1 MDHRGRKPAA
11 SVPPDELLQR
21 IADRLKALA
30 DPMRL
35 RLLHELKAGEVCVSD
50 LASRVGGSQANV
62 SKHLGV
68 LRNAGLVRCHR
79 DGMNVCYEVDDAS
92 AFDVCRLVCEALACQ
107 ADLAA
112 EELRRG
118 AAELAGAATAAA
130 G

>member
-1 MDHRGRKPAA
+1 MANATHDLT
-11 SVPPDELLQR
+11 VPGDELLVR

-35 RLLHELKAGEVCVSD
+35 KLLHELRAGEICVSD
-50 LASRVGGSQANV
+50 LAARVGGTQANV

-92 AFDVCRLVCEALACQ
+92 AFDVCQLVCEALACQ

-118 AAELAGAATAAA
+118 ADALAAGARAP

>member
-1 MDHRGRKPAA
+1 MTTVTA
-11 SVPPDELLQR
+11 SPTPTLPSDQLLVR

-35 RLLHELKAGEVCVSD
+35 RLLHELKAGEVCVGD
-50 LASRVGGSQANV
+50 LAARVGGTQANV

-79 DGMNVCYEVDDAS
+79 DGMNVCYQVDDDS
-92 AFDVCRLVCEALACQ
+92 AFDVCQLVCEALACQ

-112 EELRRG
+112 EQLRRG
-118 AAELAGAATAAA
+118 ADTLAAGAARSR
-130 G
+130 

>member
-1 MDHRGRKPAA
+1 MAHATQILT
-11 SVPPDELLQR
+11 VPGDELLVR

-35 RLLHELKAGEVCVSD
+35 KLLHELRAGEICVSD
-50 LASRVGGSQANV
+50 LAARVGGTQANV

-92 AFDVCRLVCEALACQ
+92 AFDVCQLVCEALACQ

-112 EELRRG
+112 DELRRG
-118 AAELAGAATAAA
+118 ADALAA
-130 G
+130 GVRAPR

>member
-1 MDHRGRKPAA
+1 MTNATPDL
-11 SVPPDELLQR
+11 SVPGDELLAR

-35 RLLHELKAGEVCVSD
+35 KLLHELRAGEVCVSD
-50 LASRVGGSQANV
+50 LAARVGGTQANV

-68 LRNAGLVRCHR
+68 LRNAGLVRGHR

-92 AFDVCRLVCEALACQ
+92 AFDVCQLVCEALACQ
-107 ADLAA
+107 AGLAA

-118 AAELAGAATAAA
+118 ADALAAGARAPR
-130 G
+130 